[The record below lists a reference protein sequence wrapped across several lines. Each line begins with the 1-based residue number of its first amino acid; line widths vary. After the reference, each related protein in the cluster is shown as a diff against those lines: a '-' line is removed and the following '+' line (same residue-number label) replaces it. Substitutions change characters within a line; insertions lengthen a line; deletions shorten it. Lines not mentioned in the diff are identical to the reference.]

1 MTPQV
6 NGRLWGSAAAD
17 WAAIQEHTCRPVYE
31 AVFDFVDL
39 KPGARYLDVGCGAG
53 LAAQLAA
60 ARGAQVSGLDAA
72 ENMLAIARTRVPD
85 GDFHVGE
92 LESLPFPDGTFD
104 LVTGFNAFQYAAN
117 PVAALADARKRKP
130 WWW

>member
-1 MTPQV
+1 
-6 NGRLWGSAAAD
+6 
-17 WAAIQEHTCRPVYE
+17 
-31 AVFDFVDL
+31 
-39 KPGARYLDVGCGAG
+39 
-53 LAAQLAA
+53 
-60 ARGAQVSGLDAA
+60 
-72 ENMLAIARTRVPD
+72 MLAIARTRVPD